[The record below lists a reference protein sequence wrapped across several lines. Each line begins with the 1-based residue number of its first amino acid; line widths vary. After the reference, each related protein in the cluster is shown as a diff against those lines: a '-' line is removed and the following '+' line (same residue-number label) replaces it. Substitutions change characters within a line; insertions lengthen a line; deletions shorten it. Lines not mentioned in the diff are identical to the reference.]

1 MSLLCYKTH
10 TSLLGYLVHPKR
22 TYFIISV
29 LPKLNRL
36 ELIRTSTIQKKKK
49 IHCLFQTSSM
59 LRYQELLMKTTMI

>member
-10 TSLLGYLVHPKR
+10 TSVLGYLVHPKR

-49 IHCLFQTSSM
+49 STVFFKH
-59 LRYQELLMKTTMI
+59 